1 MNPLLIYLSI
11 PCLFIYPHYP
21 QAELTRCIIDTS
33 YGRGE
38 SISSIIIHS
47 FILPKGKNF
56 AAPVCQ
62 DFCERSVSS
71 QGCHQGSRPKDSG
84 LSILVGLCLTAAG
97 ERLCDENQ
105 LLKY

>member
-21 QAELTRCIIDTS
+21 QADLARCIIDTS

-47 FILPKGKNF
+47 FILPKDKNF
-56 AAPVCQ
+56 TAPVCQ
-62 DFCERSVSS
+62 DFCEGQCQPRGVLRVADSRTLGSPFLSV
-71 QGCHQGSRPKDSG
+71 C
-84 LSILVGLCLTAAG
+84 V
-97 ERLCDENQ
+97 
-105 LLKY
+105 